1 MCEYIDTIQDVVS
14 EFVEDERTFSA
25 FDVTK
30 QVRIVEKGS
39 VNVEHNV
46 VRGAVH
52 AMMSGMDNYQAAFN
66 GKYQEYQ
73 PVATQPA
80 LVQDSGSYAGMPPAP
95 SPFNDSIIELLPGE
109 RLEIEFQEPLSKITI
124 SQG

>member
-1 MCEYIDTIQDVVS
+1 MCEYIDTIQDVVA
-14 EFVEDERTFSA
+14 EFVMDEKTFSA

-30 QVRIVEKGS
+30 QVRIIEKGS

-52 AMMSGMDNYQAAFN
+52 TMMAGVNDYQAAFN
-66 GKYQEYQ
+66 GKYNEYQ
-73 PVATQPA
+73 PVATQQA
-80 LVQDSGSYAGMPPAP
+80 QVGMPPAP
-95 SPFNDSIIELLPGE
+95 APFNDSVIELLPGE
-109 RLEIEFQEPLSKITI
+109 RLSIEFQEPLSKITI

>member
-1 MCEYIDTIQDVVS
+1 MCEYIDTIQDVVA

-30 QVRIVEKGS
+30 QVRIIERGS
-39 VNVEHNV
+39 VNVEHSV

-52 AMMSGMDNYQAAFN
+52 TIMAGVSNYQAAFN
-66 GKYQEYQ
+66 GKYVEYQ
-73 PVATQPA
+73 PVATQPSLA
-80 LVQDSGSYAGMPPAP
+80 QLGAHVAAGMAP

-109 RLEIEFQEPLSKITI
+109 RLTIEFQEPVSKITI
-124 SQG
+124 SQE

>member
-1 MCEYIDTIQDVVS
+1 MCEYIDTIQDVVA

-30 QVRIVEKGS
+30 QVRIIERGS
-39 VNVEHNV
+39 VNVEHSV

-66 GKYQEYQ
+66 GKYVEYQ
-73 PVATQPA
+73 PVATQPSLA
-80 LVQDSGSYAGMPPAP
+80 QLGAHVAAGMAP

-109 RLEIEFQEPLSKITI
+109 RLTIEFQEPVSKITI
-124 SQG
+124 SQE